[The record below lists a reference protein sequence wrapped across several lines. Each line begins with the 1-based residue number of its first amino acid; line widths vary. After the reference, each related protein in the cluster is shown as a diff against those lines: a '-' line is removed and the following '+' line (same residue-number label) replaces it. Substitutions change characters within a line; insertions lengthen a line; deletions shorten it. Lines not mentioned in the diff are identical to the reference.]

1 MVSTTTHLKLV
12 VVDSKSTIQCLN
24 KQKSRHNQ
32 SAFIQLGLLII
43 EINVNFDSH
52 TKKQTIMKSRLTLL
66 LLLVTFVTHAQYDY
80 YDNQT
85 QGLRLNFG
93 NFAVDGKFLLTMLST
108 NGNIDGNIE
117 KRRGQQSNISST
129 TTEFSDK
136 TSNKFKLKPGVA
148 VSVSF
153 YL

>member
-1 MVSTTTHLKLV
+1 
-12 VVDSKSTIQCLN
+12 
-24 KQKSRHNQ
+24 
-32 SAFIQLGLLII
+32 
-43 EINVNFDSH
+43 
-52 TKKQTIMKSRLTLL
+52 MKSRLTLL
-66 LLLVTFVTHAQYDY
+66 LLLLLVTFVAHAQYDY

-85 QGLRLNFG
+85 QVGMGIGG

-129 TTEFSDK
+129 TNEYTDK
-136 TSNKFKLKPGVA
+136 ISNKFKLKPGV
-148 VSVSF
+148 VMSVSF